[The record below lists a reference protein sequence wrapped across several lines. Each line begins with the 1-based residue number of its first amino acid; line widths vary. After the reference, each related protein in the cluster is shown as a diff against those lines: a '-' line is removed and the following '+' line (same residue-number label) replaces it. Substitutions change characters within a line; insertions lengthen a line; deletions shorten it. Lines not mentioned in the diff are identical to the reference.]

1 MVISTECMD
10 LNKFN
15 FHGLFPVY
23 MRLEVF
29 FGKTFTYHA
38 CHDSAAFVVAIKR
51 PSLDSWHRRWII
63 DRNPWRNALPVA
75 AATGLK

>member
-29 FGKTFTYHA
+29 FLVRHFLIMSVTIARH
-38 CHDSAAFVVAIKR
+38 
-51 PSLDSWHRRWII
+51 L
-63 DRNPWRNALPVA
+63 L
-75 AATGLK
+75 